1 MQYQSSH
8 PTVQRRSFRFSLK
21 IFGFFNICCDTSLLL
36 MIVYQIMKN
45 GQNENTYSRAILQT
59 ASMSPNGISDF
70 GITGYVPNN
79 NHVYATT
86 TSVEKM

>member
-1 MQYQSSH
+1 
-8 PTVQRRSFRFSLK
+8 
-21 IFGFFNICCDTSLLL
+21 
-36 MIVYQIMKN
+36 MKN

-70 GITGYVPNN
+70 GITCYVPNN

>member
-1 MQYQSSH
+1 
-8 PTVQRRSFRFSLK
+8 
-21 IFGFFNICCDTSLLL
+21 

-86 TSVEKM
+86 TSVEKMWSISALILFFLGFALRIIKSIVALSSFFTNLT